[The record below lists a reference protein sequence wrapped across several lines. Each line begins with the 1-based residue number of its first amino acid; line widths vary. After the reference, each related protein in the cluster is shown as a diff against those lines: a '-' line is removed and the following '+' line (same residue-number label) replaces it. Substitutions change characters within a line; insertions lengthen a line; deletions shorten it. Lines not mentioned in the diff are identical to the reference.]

1 MWYEGKEKKRKLRIS
16 ENFVNRSFLLWSQNN
31 YQWKPQTGSFFFF
44 FQKHFLFNETKLCS
58 SFKCDWILTK
68 QILSV
73 RLELVSKN
81 SGGLITPRLL
91 ASLQMKKKKEK
102 ARYFCHFKNCVLFC
116 CLFYSVRSASAFV
129 KPYESSFLDFL
140 HKHRKI
146 CSSVLLFSVMKD

>member
-1 MWYEGKEKKRKLRIS
+1 MKERRRK
-16 ENFVNRSFLLWSQNN
+16 ENFVFLKTLSIVLFCCEAKTTTSGNLRLAV
-31 YQWKPQTGSFFFF
+31 FFFF

-91 ASLQMKKKKEK
+91 ASLQMKKKIEK